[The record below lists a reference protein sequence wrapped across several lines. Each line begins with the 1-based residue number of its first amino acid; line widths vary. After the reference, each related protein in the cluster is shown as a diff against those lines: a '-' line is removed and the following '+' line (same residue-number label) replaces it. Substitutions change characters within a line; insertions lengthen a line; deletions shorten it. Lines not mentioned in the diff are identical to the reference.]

1 MPSACNVLGFSWVYW
16 CGRLQENDPKAL
28 LHNTGEIFTSC
39 WPNHRKPKW
48 SPLQSC
54 PPVTHLEQAYAK
66 AYTPRKN
73 ITVDD
78 GLEIKWK
85 AFLQAVHANEAWKI
99 WHQSLASCWCWHI
112 CSTVPQF
119 QVYLSQNQTNSELFQ
134 GKGLCYY
141 VVWTLGEPHI
151 NNNWHFFL
159 DTFFSSADLMWDF
172 EARNMYTCGTVRTT
186 KKDYPSD
193 LKWMKLVQDEVKI
206 TESISLDPWEANPQE
221 ATQTWLSLRISKASY
236 CRLLWI

>member
-112 CSTVPQF
+112 CSTVPSVLEPESDKQWAISRKRP
-119 QVYLSQNQTNSELFQ
+119 LL
-134 GKGLCYY
+134 LCCLDS
-141 VVWTLGEPHI
+141 WRAPH
-151 NNNWHFFL
+151 
-159 DTFFSSADLMWDF
+159 
-172 EARNMYTCGTVRTT
+172 
-186 KKDYPSD
+186 K
-193 LKWMKLVQDEVKI
+193 
-206 TESISLDPWEANPQE
+206 
-221 ATQTWLSLRISKASY
+221 
-236 CRLLWI
+236 